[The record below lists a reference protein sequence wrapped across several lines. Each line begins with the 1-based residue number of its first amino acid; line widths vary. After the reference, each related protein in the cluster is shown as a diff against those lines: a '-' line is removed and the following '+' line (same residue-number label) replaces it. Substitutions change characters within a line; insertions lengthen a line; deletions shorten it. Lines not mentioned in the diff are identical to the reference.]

1 MKLINIGFGNMVSAN
16 RLVAIVSP
24 ESAPIKRIIQDARDR
39 GTLIDATYGRRTR
52 AVIVTDSDHVILS
65 AVQPETVA
73 NMTRTTMRRSR
84 TMNEGCLLVL
94 SGPSGCGKGTVVK
107 RLLERDPKLRLS
119 VSMTTRVPREGEVD
133 GISYHFVTKEQFD
146 RTVEQGGAM
155 EYARCGNGDCYGT
168 PAAPVKEWREE
179 GMDVILEIDIQGY
192 RQVKEK
198 APDAVGIFIMPPSF
212 GELSRRL
219 HERGTESE
227 EKIRQRLK
235 TGKEEIRCAGEYQY
249 IVVNDALEDA
259 VDQIEAIL
267 KAEHAKTEAMRT
279 IIEEVLN
286 DAQTISQ

>member
-1 MKLINIGFGNMVSAN
+1 
-16 RLVAIVSP
+16 
-24 ESAPIKRIIQDARDR
+24 
-39 GTLIDATYGRRTR
+39 
-52 AVIVTDSDHVILS
+52 
-65 AVQPETVA
+65 
-73 NMTRTTMRRSR
+73 
-84 TMNEGCLLVL
+84 MNKGCLLVL

-107 RLLERDPKLRLS
+107 RLLQRNPKLRLS
-119 VSMTTRVPREGEVD
+119 VSMTTRAPREGETD
-133 GISYHFVTKEQFD
+133 GISYHFVTQEQFD
-146 RTVEQGGAM
+146 QTVEQGGAM

-235 TGKEEIRCAGEYQY
+235 TGKEEIRCAGEYRY

>member
-1 MKLINIGFGNMVSAN
+1 
-16 RLVAIVSP
+16 
-24 ESAPIKRIIQDARDR
+24 
-39 GTLIDATYGRRTR
+39 
-52 AVIVTDSDHVILS
+52 
-65 AVQPETVA
+65 
-73 NMTRTTMRRSR
+73 
-84 TMNEGCLLVL
+84 MNEGCLLVL

-119 VSMTTRVPREGEVD
+119 VSMTTRAPREGEAD
-133 GISYHFVTKEQFD
+133 GVSYHFVTKEQFD

>member
-1 MKLINIGFGNMVSAN
+1 
-16 RLVAIVSP
+16 
-24 ESAPIKRIIQDARDR
+24 
-39 GTLIDATYGRRTR
+39 
-52 AVIVTDSDHVILS
+52 
-65 AVQPETVA
+65 
-73 NMTRTTMRRSR
+73 
-84 TMNEGCLLVL
+84 MNKGCLLVL

-107 RLLERDPKLRLS
+107 RLLERNPKLRLS
-119 VSMTTRVPREGEVD
+119 VSMTTRAPREGETD
-133 GISYHFVTKEQFD
+133 GVSYHFVTQQQFD

-168 PAAPVKEWREE
+168 PAAPVKEWREK

-212 GELSRRL
+212 TELSRRL

-249 IVVNDALEDA
+249 IVINDALEDA

-267 KAEHAKTEAMRT
+267 KAEHAKAEAMRT

-286 DAQTISQ
+286 DAQTITQ

>member
-1 MKLINIGFGNMVSAN
+1 
-16 RLVAIVSP
+16 
-24 ESAPIKRIIQDARDR
+24 
-39 GTLIDATYGRRTR
+39 
-52 AVIVTDSDHVILS
+52 
-65 AVQPETVA
+65 
-73 NMTRTTMRRSR
+73 
-84 TMNEGCLLVL
+84 MNKGCLLVL

-107 RLLERDPKLRLS
+107 RLLERNPKLRLS
-119 VSMTTRVPREGEVD
+119 VSMTTRAPREGETD
-133 GISYHFVTKEQFD
+133 GVSYHFVTKEQFD

-155 EYARCGNGDCYGT
+155 EYAHCGNGDCYGT

-212 GELSRRL
+212 TELSRRL
-219 HERGTESE
+219 YERGTESE

-267 KAEHAKTEAMRT
+267 KAEHAKAEAMRT

-286 DAQTISQ
+286 DAQTITQ

>member
-1 MKLINIGFGNMVSAN
+1 
-16 RLVAIVSP
+16 
-24 ESAPIKRIIQDARDR
+24 
-39 GTLIDATYGRRTR
+39 
-52 AVIVTDSDHVILS
+52 
-65 AVQPETVA
+65 
-73 NMTRTTMRRSR
+73 
-84 TMNEGCLLVL
+84 MNEGCLLVL

-133 GISYHFVTKEQFD
+133 GVSYHFVTKEQFD

-249 IVVNDALEDA
+249 IVVNDAMEDA

>member
-1 MKLINIGFGNMVSAN
+1 
-16 RLVAIVSP
+16 
-24 ESAPIKRIIQDARDR
+24 
-39 GTLIDATYGRRTR
+39 
-52 AVIVTDSDHVILS
+52 
-65 AVQPETVA
+65 
-73 NMTRTTMRRSR
+73 
-84 TMNEGCLLVL
+84 MNKGCLLVL

-107 RLLERDPKLRLS
+107 RLLQRNPKLRLS
-119 VSMTTRVPREGEVD
+119 VSMTTRAPREGETD
-133 GISYHFVTKEQFD
+133 GISYHFVTQEQFD
-146 RTVEQGGAM
+146 QTVEQGGAM
-155 EYARCGNGDCYGT
+155 EDARCGNGDCYGT
-168 PAAPVKEWREE
+168 PAAPVKEWREA
-179 GMDVILEIDIQGY
+179 GMDVVLEIDIQGY

-235 TGKEEIRCAGEYQY
+235 TGKEEIRCAGEYRY

-267 KAEHAKTEAMRT
+267 KAEHAKAEAMRT

>member
-1 MKLINIGFGNMVSAN
+1 
-16 RLVAIVSP
+16 
-24 ESAPIKRIIQDARDR
+24 
-39 GTLIDATYGRRTR
+39 
-52 AVIVTDSDHVILS
+52 
-65 AVQPETVA
+65 
-73 NMTRTTMRRSR
+73 
-84 TMNEGCLLVL
+84 MNEGCLLVL

-133 GISYHFVTKEQFD
+133 GVSYHFVTKEQFD

>member
-1 MKLINIGFGNMVSAN
+1 
-16 RLVAIVSP
+16 
-24 ESAPIKRIIQDARDR
+24 
-39 GTLIDATYGRRTR
+39 
-52 AVIVTDSDHVILS
+52 
-65 AVQPETVA
+65 
-73 NMTRTTMRRSR
+73 
-84 TMNEGCLLVL
+84 MNEGCLLVL

-179 GMDVILEIDIQGY
+179 GWDVILEIDIQGY

-227 EKIRQRLK
+227 EKIRS
-235 TGKEEIRCAGEYQY
+235 G
-249 IVVNDALEDA
+249 
-259 VDQIEAIL
+259 
-267 KAEHAKTEAMRT
+267 
-279 IIEEVLN
+279 
-286 DAQTISQ
+286 

>member
-1 MKLINIGFGNMVSAN
+1 
-16 RLVAIVSP
+16 
-24 ESAPIKRIIQDARDR
+24 
-39 GTLIDATYGRRTR
+39 
-52 AVIVTDSDHVILS
+52 
-65 AVQPETVA
+65 
-73 NMTRTTMRRSR
+73 
-84 TMNEGCLLVL
+84 MNEGCLLVL

-119 VSMTTRVPREGEVD
+119 VSMTTRAPREGEVD
-133 GISYHFVTKEQFD
+133 GVSYHFVTKEQFD

>member
-1 MKLINIGFGNMVSAN
+1 
-16 RLVAIVSP
+16 
-24 ESAPIKRIIQDARDR
+24 
-39 GTLIDATYGRRTR
+39 
-52 AVIVTDSDHVILS
+52 
-65 AVQPETVA
+65 
-73 NMTRTTMRRSR
+73 
-84 TMNEGCLLVL
+84 MNKGCLLVL

-107 RLLERDPKLRLS
+107 RLLERNPKLRLS
-119 VSMTTRVPREGEVD
+119 VSMTTRAPREGETD
-133 GISYHFVTKEQFD
+133 GVSYHFVTQQQFD

-212 GELSRRL
+212 TELSRRL

-249 IVVNDALEDA
+249 IVINDALEDA

-267 KAEHAKTEAMRT
+267 KAEHAKAEAMRT

-286 DAQTISQ
+286 DAQTITQ

>member
-1 MKLINIGFGNMVSAN
+1 
-16 RLVAIVSP
+16 
-24 ESAPIKRIIQDARDR
+24 
-39 GTLIDATYGRRTR
+39 
-52 AVIVTDSDHVILS
+52 
-65 AVQPETVA
+65 
-73 NMTRTTMRRSR
+73 
-84 TMNEGCLLVL
+84 MNKGCLLVL

-107 RLLERDPKLRLS
+107 RLLQRNPKLRRS
-119 VSMTTRVPREGEVD
+119 VSMTTRAPREGETD
-133 GISYHFVTKEQFD
+133 GISYHFVTQEQFD
-146 RTVEQGGAM
+146 QTVEQGGAM

-168 PAAPVKEWREE
+168 PAAPVKEWREA
-179 GMDVILEIDIQGY
+179 GMDVVLEIDIQGY

-235 TGKEEIRCAGEYQY
+235 TGKEEIRCAGEYRY

-267 KAEHAKTEAMRT
+267 KAEHAKAEAMRT

>member
-1 MKLINIGFGNMVSAN
+1 
-16 RLVAIVSP
+16 
-24 ESAPIKRIIQDARDR
+24 
-39 GTLIDATYGRRTR
+39 
-52 AVIVTDSDHVILS
+52 
-65 AVQPETVA
+65 
-73 NMTRTTMRRSR
+73 
-84 TMNEGCLLVL
+84 MNKGCLLVL

-107 RLLERDPKLRLS
+107 RLLQRNPKLRLS
-119 VSMTTRVPREGEVD
+119 VSMTTRAPREGETD
-133 GISYHFVTKEQFD
+133 GISYHFVTQEQFD
-146 RTVEQGGAM
+146 QTVEQGGAM

-168 PAAPVKEWREE
+168 PAAPVKEWREA
-179 GMDVILEIDIQGY
+179 GMDVVLEIDIQGY

-235 TGKEEIRCAGEYQY
+235 TGKEEIRCAGEYRY

-267 KAEHAKTEAMRT
+267 KAEHAKAEAMRT

>member
-1 MKLINIGFGNMVSAN
+1 
-16 RLVAIVSP
+16 
-24 ESAPIKRIIQDARDR
+24 
-39 GTLIDATYGRRTR
+39 
-52 AVIVTDSDHVILS
+52 
-65 AVQPETVA
+65 
-73 NMTRTTMRRSR
+73 
-84 TMNEGCLLVL
+84 MNKGCLLVL

-107 RLLERDPKLRLS
+107 RLLERNPKLRLS
-119 VSMTTRVPREGEVD
+119 VSMTTRAPREGETD
-133 GISYHFVTKEQFD
+133 GISYHFVTQQQFD

-179 GMDVILEIDIQGY
+179 GMDVVLEIDIQGY

-212 GELSRRL
+212 AELSRRL
-219 HERGTESE
+219 YERGTESE

-235 TGKEEIRCAGEYQY
+235 TGKEEIRCAGEYRY

-267 KAEHAKTEAMRT
+267 KAEHAKAETMRT

>member
-1 MKLINIGFGNMVSAN
+1 
-16 RLVAIVSP
+16 
-24 ESAPIKRIIQDARDR
+24 
-39 GTLIDATYGRRTR
+39 
-52 AVIVTDSDHVILS
+52 
-65 AVQPETVA
+65 
-73 NMTRTTMRRSR
+73 
-84 TMNEGCLLVL
+84 MNEGCLLVL

>member
-1 MKLINIGFGNMVSAN
+1 
-16 RLVAIVSP
+16 
-24 ESAPIKRIIQDARDR
+24 
-39 GTLIDATYGRRTR
+39 
-52 AVIVTDSDHVILS
+52 
-65 AVQPETVA
+65 
-73 NMTRTTMRRSR
+73 
-84 TMNEGCLLVL
+84 MNEGWLLVL

>member
-1 MKLINIGFGNMVSAN
+1 
-16 RLVAIVSP
+16 
-24 ESAPIKRIIQDARDR
+24 
-39 GTLIDATYGRRTR
+39 
-52 AVIVTDSDHVILS
+52 
-65 AVQPETVA
+65 
-73 NMTRTTMRRSR
+73 
-84 TMNEGCLLVL
+84 MNKGCLLVL

-107 RLLERDPKLRLS
+107 RLLERNPKLRLS
-119 VSMTTRVPREGEVD
+119 VSMTTRAPREGETD
-133 GISYHFVTKEQFD
+133 GVSYHFVTQGQFD

-212 GELSRRL
+212 TELSRRL
-219 HERGTESE
+219 YERGTESE

-267 KAEHAKTEAMRT
+267 KAEHAKAEAMRT

-286 DAQTISQ
+286 DAQTITQ

>member
-1 MKLINIGFGNMVSAN
+1 
-16 RLVAIVSP
+16 
-24 ESAPIKRIIQDARDR
+24 
-39 GTLIDATYGRRTR
+39 
-52 AVIVTDSDHVILS
+52 
-65 AVQPETVA
+65 
-73 NMTRTTMRRSR
+73 
-84 TMNEGCLLVL
+84 MNEGCLLVL

-119 VSMTTRVPREGEVD
+119 VSMTTRAPREGEAD
-133 GISYHFVTKEQFD
+133 GVSYHFVTKEQFD

-212 GELSRRL
+212 AELSRRL

-227 EKIRQRLK
+227 EKIEERLK

>member
-1 MKLINIGFGNMVSAN
+1 M
-16 RLVAIVSP
+16 
-24 ESAPIKRIIQDARDR
+24 
-39 GTLIDATYGRRTR
+39 
-52 AVIVTDSDHVILS
+52 
-65 AVQPETVA
+65 
-73 NMTRTTMRRSR
+73 
-84 TMNEGCLLVL
+84 
-94 SGPSGCGKGTVVK
+94 
-107 RLLERDPKLRLS
+107 
-119 VSMTTRVPREGEVD
+119 
-133 GISYHFVTKEQFD
+133 
-146 RTVEQGGAM
+146 EQGAPW
-155 EYARCGNGDCYGT
+155 NT
-168 PAAPVKEWREE
+168 PAAKRGLLRHACRTGEGVREE